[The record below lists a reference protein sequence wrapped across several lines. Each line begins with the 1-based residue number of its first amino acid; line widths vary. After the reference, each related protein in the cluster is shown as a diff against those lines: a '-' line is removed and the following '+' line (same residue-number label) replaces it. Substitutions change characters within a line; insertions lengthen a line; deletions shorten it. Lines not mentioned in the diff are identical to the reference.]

1 MTRDDISLA
10 VTCDRNI
17 SKVGKLTTF
26 RLQEEVQVLIIS
38 PQIQVSINERPSH
51 LLHVQGRGRYK

>member
-1 MTRDDISLA
+1 MIRDDISLV

-26 RLQEEVQVLIIS
+26 QLQEEAAGPGYQPTDPGL
-38 PQIQVSINERPSH
+38 
-51 LLHVQGRGRYK
+51 YK

>member
-10 VTCDRNI
+10 VACDRNI

-26 RLQEEVQVLIIS
+26 RLQEEATGPGYQPTDPGL
-38 PQIQVSINERPSH
+38 
-51 LLHVQGRGRYK
+51 YK